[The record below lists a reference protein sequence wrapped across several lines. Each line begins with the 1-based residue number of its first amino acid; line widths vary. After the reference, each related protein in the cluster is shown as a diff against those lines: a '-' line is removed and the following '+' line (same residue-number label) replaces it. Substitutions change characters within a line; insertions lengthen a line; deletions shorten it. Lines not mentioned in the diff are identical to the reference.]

1 MLPYFNQIQRNWQH
15 RAHKTQYED
24 KRKKNP
30 QTTKKQKQTQKQ
42 NKTQHR
48 KQKG

>member
-1 MLPYFNQIQRNWQH
+1 MLPYFNQIQRHWQH
-15 RAHKTQYED
+15 RTHKTQYED
-24 KRKKNP
+24 KRKKTP